1 MAALSNAQKEK
12 LKVSS
17 KRSRFYDSSAPGTIA
32 QRAQARS
39 NFQEYCKS
47 VYGIEKEP
55 EMYSRETLIDHVCG
69 FLECM
74 ATVSEGVLHDK
85 VKASFIQI
93 PMVGTLYMYKYSL
106 RFWVDRY
113 TLDFESI
120 QTEYYCRV
128 LRHIHMVAVEQDLP
142 TGSREKNELGEFELG
157 LMYMEAMALQEGVL
171 QTKQHYLAWV
181 LAYITGARPGT
192 FTVGTGYHKGAPLGS
207 AMSHTMPTRAVSH
220 TLRWADI
227 KFDKFEQ
234 EYCCILTFRFLKG
247 SHDKYKEGNLDG
259 SREFFFAPKQERL
272 HLDLSALLFGEAYTR
287 GLFVDPLDILLSDTS
302 LHFPTIRSE
311 VATQAVF
318 LAPNTECE
326 LIPTQEMKANAL
338 NRKLQD
344 FCLSVGI
351 LCYVSMYSFRRQ
363 AAQEAKRDHSTE
375 DAMALLDHAPNH
387 PNTLPYYDQHGFGRR
402 DIITSDPKHKKLEAG
417 LHDILI
423 KAHTKLQEFNL
434 LSPDGEYCITDRNI
448 GKYKALIM
456 GIEEPAFMEI
466 RQELEEHL
474 APWKFARMAVTQ
486 RTNEACRKS
495 IEGKSAERKDGAVCE
510 RDGH

>member
-12 LKVSS
+12 LKVGS

-55 EMYSRETLIDHVCG
+55 KMYSRETLIDHVCG

-74 ATVSEGVLHDK
+74 AAVSEGVLHDK

-93 PMVGTLYMYKYSL
+93 SMVGTLYMYKYSL

-120 QTEYYCRV
+120 QTEYDCRV

-142 TGSREKNELGEFELG
+142 TGSREKNELGGFELG

-192 FTVGTGYHKGAPLGS
+192 FTVGTGYHKGAPLGG

-227 KFDKFEQ
+227 KFEKFEQ
-234 EYCCILTFRFLKG
+234 EYCCILTFCFLKG
-247 SHDKYKEGNLDG
+247 SHDKYKEDNLDG

-287 GLFVDPLDILLSDTS
+287 GLFVDPLDVLLSDTS
-302 LHFPTIRSE
+302 PRFPTIRLE

-318 LAPNTECE
+318 LAANTECRSLKAE
-326 LIPTQEMKANAL
+326 LYARAL
-338 NRKLQD
+338 Q
-344 FCLSVGI
+344 
-351 LCYVSMYSFRRQ
+351 
-363 AAQEAKRDHSTE
+363 
-375 DAMALLDHAPNH
+375 
-387 PNTLPYYDQHGFGRR
+387 
-402 DIITSDPKHKKLEAG
+402 IITSDPKYKKLEAG

-423 KAHTKLQEFNL
+423 KAHTKLQEFNI
-434 LSPDGEYCITDRNI
+434 LSPDEEYCITDRNI
-448 GKYKALIM
+448 GKYKALMM

-466 RQELEEHL
+466 RQELDEHL
-474 APWKFARMAVTQ
+474 APWKFARMAVRQ
-486 RTNEACRKS
+486 RTNEPAARASRASRRRERMGQYVNEMGIKGAEDDEYVEVVIELVVGWQCTDQSVRAPHLRKALNR
-495 IEGKSAERKDGAVCE
+495 SADYIPTKTCKLGELTST
-510 RDGH
+510 